1 MLPFIFV
8 LLLNNILLILNQ
20 ERALSILKSGKNVF
34 LTGSAGT
41 GKTFVLNKYIQYLKE
56 RKIPVSI
63 TASTGIAATHLEG
76 TTIHAWSGI
85 GIKDSLSP
93 GNLRDLREKKY
104 LKKNI
109 DKSKVLI
116 IDEISMLHKKQL
128 DLVNEVLQYFRQTD
142 NAFGGIQLILCGD
155 FFQLPPIGN
164 YKESNRD
171 KFSFMS
177 QAWLDANLMVCYLT
191 DQYRQTD
198 NNLNNILNEIRTGNV
213 SQLSTRILSDNNAEL
228 ETTGSTKLYT
238 HNMDVDRI
246 NTEYL
251 NSIQGDKRKFKAKIK
266 GNLKLAET
274 VKKSIM
280 APEFLE
286 LKIGAKVMFVK
297 NNHEKGYLN
306 GSLGAVLKY
315 DKDGLPLIRLLN
327 GYEITAELEDWRIED
342 ESGKML
348 VSYQQIPLRLAWA
361 ITVHKSQGM
370 TLDSAEMDL
379 SKTFEKGQGY
389 VALSRVKSL
398 SGLKLTGFNNVT
410 LEVDE
415 LALKA
420 DKRFQELSLLA
431 ENETNDAELKR
442 AATKFIKISGGI
454 SDLDEIEENKRNLK
468 KGKKSKKKSTY
479 LITKQLIDQG
489 KSLKEIA
496 KERELS
502 LGTISTHLIRISNLY
517 PQADLSRFKPDK
529 KILSKVRKARNKILK
544 QSGQGNVISLKPI
557 FESLHGEV
565 SYGDIKLSL
574 VFL

>member
-1 MLPFIFV
+1 
-8 LLLNNILLILNQ
+8 LNQ
-20 ERALSILKSGKNVF
+20 EKALSILKSGKNIF

-41 GKTFVLNKYIQYLKE
+41 GKTYVLNQYIAYLKE

-63 TASTGIAATHLEG
+63 TASTGIAATHIEG

-93 GNLRDLREKKY
+93 KNLKDLKEKKY

-128 DLVNEVLQYFRQTD
+128 DLVNQVLQYFRDTD
-142 NAFGGIQLILCGD
+142 EPFGGIQLILCGD

-164 YKESNRD
+164 YTQTNRD

-177 QAWLDANLMVCYLT
+177 QSWLDSNLTICYLT

-198 NNLNNILNEIRTGNV
+198 NNLNDILNEIRSGTV
-213 SQLSTRILSDNNAEL
+213 SDNSINILSTNNKEL
-228 ETTGSTKLYT
+228 DEKENTKLYT
-238 HNMDVDRI
+238 HNLDVDRI
-246 NTEYL
+246 NTEHL
-251 NSIQGDKRKFKAKIK
+251 QSVKGNQKIFRAKIK

-280 APEFLE
+280 APEILV
-286 LKIGAKVMFVK
+286 LKIGARVMFVK

-306 GSLGAVLKY
+306 GTLGIVLRY
-315 DKDGLPLIRLLN
+315 NEDGIPVIKLQN
-327 GYEITAELEDWRIED
+327 GYEINAEIEDWRIED
-342 ESGKML
+342 ESGKLL

-370 TLDSAEMDL
+370 TLDKAEMDL

-398 SGLKLTGFNNVT
+398 DGLKLTGFNSIT
-410 LEVDE
+410 LEVDS

-420 DKRFQELSLLA
+420 DRRFQELSAQAEKENVETELEKLA
-431 ENETNDAELKR
+431 T
-442 AATKFIKISGGI
+442 TFIKNSGGI
-454 SDLDEIEENKRNLK
+454 TNLDEIAENKRNLK
-468 KGKKSKKKSTY
+468 KGKKVKKKSTY
-479 LITKQLIDQG
+479 LITKQLID
-489 KSLKEIA
+489 KDYTLKEIA

-502 LGTISTHLIRISNLY
+502 IGTISTHLIRISNLY
-517 PQADLSRFKPDK
+517 PETNLNRFKPDS
-529 KILSKVRKARNKILK
+529 KILSKVKKARNAILK
-544 QSGQGNVISLKPI
+544 ANPNENTISLKPI
-557 FESLHGEV
+557 FENLNGEV
-565 SYGDIKLSL
+565 SYQDIKLAL
-574 VFL
+574 VFI

>member
-1 MLPFIFV
+1 M
-8 LLLNNILLILNQ
+8 NQ
-20 ERALSILKSGKNVF
+20 EKALSILKSGKNIF

-41 GKTFVLNKYIQYLKE
+41 GKTYVLNQYIAYLKE

-63 TASTGIAATHLEG
+63 TASTGIAATHIEG

-93 GNLRDLREKKY
+93 KNLKDLKEKKY

-128 DLVNEVLQYFRQTD
+128 DLVNQVLQYFRDTD
-142 NAFGGIQLILCGD
+142 EPFGGIQLILCGD

-164 YKESNRD
+164 YTQTNRD

-177 QAWLDANLMVCYLT
+177 QSWLDSNLTICYLT

-198 NNLNNILNEIRTGNV
+198 NNLNDILNEIRSGTV
-213 SQLSTRILSDNNAEL
+213 SDNSINILSTNNKEL
-228 ETTGSTKLYT
+228 DEKENTKLYT
-238 HNMDVDRI
+238 HNLDVDRI
-246 NTEYL
+246 NTEHL
-251 NSIQGDKRKFKAKIK
+251 QSVKGNQKIFRAKIK

-280 APEFLE
+280 APEILV
-286 LKIGAKVMFVK
+286 LKIGARVMFVK

-306 GSLGAVLKY
+306 GTLGIVLRY
-315 DKDGLPLIRLLN
+315 NEDGIPVIKLQN
-327 GYEITAELEDWRIED
+327 GYEINAEIEDWRIED
-342 ESGKML
+342 ESGKLL

-370 TLDSAEMDL
+370 TLDKAEMDL

-398 SGLKLTGFNNVT
+398 DGLKLTGFNSIT
-410 LEVDE
+410 LEVDS

-420 DKRFQELSLLA
+420 DRRFQELSAQAEKENVETELEKLA
-431 ENETNDAELKR
+431 T
-442 AATKFIKISGGI
+442 TFIKNSGGI
-454 SDLDEIEENKRNLK
+454 TNLDEIAENKRNLK
-468 KGKKSKKKSTY
+468 KGKKVKKKSTY
-479 LITKQLIDQG
+479 LITKQLID
-489 KSLKEIA
+489 KDYTLKEIA

-502 LGTISTHLIRISNLY
+502 IGTISTHLIRISNLY
-517 PQADLSRFKPDK
+517 PETNLNRFKPDS
-529 KILSKVRKARNKILK
+529 KILSKVKKARNAILK
-544 QSGQGNVISLKPI
+544 ANPNENTISLKPI
-557 FESLHGEV
+557 FENLNGEV
-565 SYGDIKLSL
+565 SYQDIKLAL
-574 VFL
+574 VFI